1 MSGFVRLEKDSK
13 QPEWEVD
20 CVTYS
25 LDGNILNACD
35 TNNLWKIILVKE
47 AHFMSFYVRTSYS
60 KNGKFDARHLFR
72 EGV

>member
-13 QPEWEVD
+13 HPVWEVA
-20 CVTYS
+20 CMTYS

-35 TNNLWKIILVKE
+35 TNNLWKMTRVKE
-47 AHFMSFYVRTSYS
+47 AHFMSIHVRTLYL

-72 EGV
+72 KGI